1 MNDDSMRPYIQPFLD
16 GLDQED
22 AEDEE
27 EIRKIRKRMREREE
41 IRGRIGWL
49 HYPDTQGEGS
59 ENTDMFGCPLTREE
73 MRTIGNRHRILEEIA
88 RRSPDGRVRSIDA
101 ARWMRS
107 AGVFRTDAENAAK
120 SLARHMRSNPNTWEA
135 EQPGWFRLVAW
146 VRELERSN
154 EPPVLGEH
162 EDPELQGASSETE
175 DNQEV

>member
-27 EIRKIRKRMREREE
+27 EIRKIRKRMRERDE

-73 MRTIGNRHRILEEIA
+73 MRTIRDRHRILEEIA
-88 RRSPDGRVRSIDA
+88 RRSPHGRVRSIDA
-101 ARWMRS
+101 ARWMWS
-107 AGVFRTDAENAAK
+107 AGVFRTDPENAAK
-120 SLARHMRSNPNTWEA
+120 SLARHMRRTAETWEA
-135 EQPGWFRLVAW
+135 QEPGWFRLVAW
-146 VRELERSN
+146 ATELERSD
-154 EPPVLGEH
+154 EPQVLREH
-162 EDPELQGASSETE
+162 EDPELHGASSEPE
-175 DNQEV
+175 DN